1 VIGKMTLRS
10 IISHKWRVALATIA
24 VVVGV
29 AFVSGA
35 FILTDSFQKAFDGL
49 FKELNAGI
57 DYHVR
62 GSVEFGTE
70 GSGDPVPAELA
81 DKLAGI
87 DGVAVVE
94 PALQSDAMTLIDD
107 EGDPVRAAG
116 GPSLGVSWTGEG
128 GIGGTTIRDGRAPN
142 GPDEVAIDAAT
153 AKRVGFEVDQQVEI
167 SGPTGLNTY
176 TLVGTAGVGD
186 DESFFGAVVMLFD
199 PQTAQTVFD
208 SAGLYDAIDIAVAD
222 GADSTAV
229 RSAIEQVLPSGTEV
243 ITGKQF
249 AEETSDQISQITT
262 ILRWVLLGFAIIAL
276 FVSAFLINN
285 TFQIIVNQR
294 VRELAL
300 MRAVGASGSQVRS
313 MVMLE
318 SLFVA
323 AVATVLGFLGGIGV
337 AKLLTVVFNA
347 SGAGFPDAATVI
359 ALRTLLVAML
369 VGFGVTLAASV
380 LPAVRASRIAPVAA
394 MRPELVPLSGSGP
407 RRRNIGLGLTVV
419 GIAAFLIGVLGQPSS
434 IAMNMIIMGSGV
446 VALFIGVTMLA
457 ASFASPVAR
466 ALGAPIRMIFKV
478 PGQLATENAARTPRR
493 TSSTSAA
500 LMIGVALVS
509 GIGVLGASLKKS
521 LVEQLRTSITADF
534 YMRDPSFSPFPDT
547 VVERL
552 SALPEL
558 DGVSGFKFGRQAF
571 KVGESTK
578 DVGAVDT
585 ATFDR
590 LIDMDVTAGGY
601 EGMADAGLMLF
612 TDEAEKRDLQV
623 GDTLDVTWRNGT
635 TQTLTVRGLFDD
647 ASVTQTQWVVDN
659 AVYEAANPSETA
671 DFFAAARITEG
682 VDPDTARTAILGVV
696 EEFPQLLVQD
706 RVEFRKSQEDQLNQI
721 LFLIYGLLGFAVV
734 IAVLGI
740 MNTLALSV
748 FERTREFGLL
758 RAVGSSRKQ
767 LRRAIRGEAI
777 IVAVFGALL
786 GLAVGLPLGIIGNEA
801 LKGIPIS
808 GVTETAVPVGT
819 IIAIVVLSVLAGL
832 LAAWWPGRR
841 AAKLDILEAIATE

>member
-1 VIGKMTLRS
+1 MIAKMTLRS
-10 IISHKWRVALATIA
+10 IVSHKWRVALATVA

-62 GSVEFGTE
+62 GAVEFGTE
-70 GSGDPVPAELA
+70 GTGDPVPAGLA
-81 DKLAGI
+81 DELAGI
-87 DGVAVVE
+87 EGVAVVE
-94 PALQSDAMTLIDD
+94 PSLQGSAVIIGTDGKPVSAL
-107 EGDPVRAAG
+107 G
-116 GPSLGVSWTGEG
+116 GPRLGVSWTGEDA
-128 GIGGTTIRDGRAPN
+128 IGGTVVREGRAPAA
-142 GPDEVAIDAAT
+142 PDEVAIDVAT
-153 AKRVGFEVDQQVEI
+153 ADRAGFEVGDQVEI
-167 SGPTGLNTY
+167 SAADGLRTY
-176 TLVGTAGVGD
+176 TLVGTAGLRGGED
-186 DESFFGAVVMLFD
+186 GFFGATLVLFD
-199 PQTAQTVFD
+199 PQTAQVALD
-208 SAGLYDAIDIAVAD
+208 SPGEYTAIDLAID
-222 GADSTAV
+222 EGADPGAV
-229 RSAIEQVLPSGTEV
+229 EAGIEALLPDNVEV
-243 ITGKQF
+243 ITGREF

-313 MVMLE
+313 MVMME

-323 AVATVLGFLGGIGV
+323 AVATVVGFLGGIGV

-347 SGAGFPDAATVI
+347 SGAGFPDAATVVKP
-359 ALRTLLVAML
+359 RTLMAAVL

-380 LPAVRASRIAPVAA
+380 LPAIRASRIAPVAA

-407 RRRNIGLGLTVV
+407 RRRNIGIGLTVV
-419 GIAAFLIGVLGQPSS
+419 GIAAFLLGVLGQPSS
-434 IAMNMIIMGSGV
+434 IAINMIIMGAGV

-457 ASFASPVAR
+457 ASFAGPVAR
-466 ALGAPIRMIFKV
+466 ILGAPIRKMFKV
-478 PGQLATENAARTPRR
+478 PGQLASENAARTPRR

-509 GIGVLGASLKKS
+509 GIGVIGASLKKS
-521 LVEQLRTSITADF
+521 LVEQLKDSVTADF
-534 YMRDPSFSPFPDT
+534 FMRDPAFQAFPGS
-547 VVERL
+547 VVDRL
-552 SALPEL
+552 AELPEL
-558 DGVSGFKFGRQAF
+558 DGVSGFKFGTF
-571 KVGESTK
+571 EVGNSEK
-578 DVGAVDT
+578 AIGALDT
-585 ATFDR
+585 ATFEQ
-590 LIDMDVTAGGY
+590 LIDIDVTAGGY
-601 EGMADAGLMLF
+601 EGMADSGLMLF
-612 TDEAEKRDLQV
+612 TDEARKRDLTV
-623 GDTLDVTWRNGT
+623 GDTVDVTWKNGT

-647 ASVTQTQWVVDN
+647 ASLTNTQWLVDN
-659 AVYEAANPSETA
+659 EVFEAANPAETD
-671 DFFAAARITEG
+671 DFFAAVSLAEG
-682 VDPDTARTAILGVV
+682 VDPDAGRAAILSVV
-696 EEFPQLLVQD
+696 EEFPQVEVQD

-786 GLAVGLPLGIIGNEA
+786 GLAVGLPLGIVGNEA

-808 GVTETAVPVGT
+808 GVTETAIPVGT
-819 IIAIVVLSVLAGL
+819 IVAIVVLSVLAGV

-841 AAKLDILEAIATE
+841 AAKLDILQAIATE

>member
-1 VIGKMTLRS
+1 MIGKMTLRS
-10 IISHKWRVALATIA
+10 IVSHKWRVALATIA

-35 FILTDSFQKAFDGL
+35 FILTDSFQRAFDGL

-62 GSVEFGTE
+62 GSVEFGAE

-81 DKLAGI
+81 DELAAI

-94 PALQSDAMTLIDD
+94 PALQTNAMTLIDD
-107 EGDPVRAAG
+107 EGKAVRAAG

-128 GIGGTTIRDGRAPN
+128 GVGGTTIRDGRAPN

-153 AKRVGFEVDQQVEI
+153 AKRVGFEVGEQVDI
-167 SGPTGLNTY
+167 SGPTGLKTY

-186 DESFFGAVVMLFD
+186 EDSFFGAVVMLFD
-199 PQTAQTVFD
+199 PQTAQQVFD
-208 SAGLYDAIDIAVAD
+208 SVGLYDAIDVAVAD
-222 GADSTAV
+222 GADTVAV
-229 RSAIEQVLPSGTEV
+229 RSAIEALLPSGTEV
-243 ITGKQF
+243 ITGKEL

-323 AVATVLGFLGGIGV
+323 AVATVAGFLGGIGV

-359 ALRTLLVAML
+359 APRTLLVAVL

-380 LPAVRASRIAPVAA
+380 LPAIRASRIPPVAA

-407 RRRNIGLGLTVV
+407 RRRNIGLGLTVM
-419 GIAAFLIGVLGQPSS
+419 GIAAFLVGVLGQPSS
-434 IAMNMIIMGSGV
+434 IAVNMIIMGAGV

-466 ALGAPIRMIFKV
+466 ALGAPIRKVFKV
-478 PGQLATENAARTPRR
+478 SGQLASENAARTPRR

-521 LVEQLRTSITADF
+521 LVEQLKTSITADF
-534 YMRDPSFSPFPDT
+534 YMRDPSFAPFPDT

-558 DGVSGFKFGRQAF
+558 DGVSGFKFGQF

-578 DVGAVDT
+578 AVGAVDT

-590 LIDMDVTAGGY
+590 LIDLDVTDGGY

-612 TDEAEKRDLQV
+612 TDEARKRDLQV

-682 VDPDTARTAILGVV
+682 IDPDVAREAILGVV
-696 EEFPQLLVQD
+696 DEFPQLLVQD
-706 RVEFRKSQEDQLNQI
+706 RVEFRKGQEDQLNQI

-786 GLAVGLPLGIIGNEA
+786 GLAVGLPLGILGTEA
-801 LKGIPIS
+801 LKDIPIS
-808 GVTETAVPVGT
+808 GVTETAIPVGT
-819 IIAIVVLSVLAGL
+819 IIAIVVLSVLAGV